1 MSECVIKNLSLLD
14 KLAKAK
20 PTERK
25 KILGSASLQL
35 IRSIVECIENV
46 LKGIVKLK
54 NECLNKLKRHKKV
67 LRAVYL
73 VGSKLRDK
81 QKVIVQ
87 SGGAFLPILLT
98 PIISI
103 LAEKLLNRLK

>member
-1 MSECVIKNLSLLD
+1 MSECVIKNLALLN

-20 PTERK
+20 HAERR
-25 KILGSASLQL
+25 KILGAASLQL

-67 LRAVYL
+67 LRAVYS
-73 VGSKLRDK
+73 VGSKLSDK
-81 QKVIVQ
+81 KKVIVQ
-87 SGGAFLPILLT
+87 SGGAFLPILLA
-98 PIISI
+98 PVVSI
-103 LAEKLLNRLK
+103 LAEKLLSRLK